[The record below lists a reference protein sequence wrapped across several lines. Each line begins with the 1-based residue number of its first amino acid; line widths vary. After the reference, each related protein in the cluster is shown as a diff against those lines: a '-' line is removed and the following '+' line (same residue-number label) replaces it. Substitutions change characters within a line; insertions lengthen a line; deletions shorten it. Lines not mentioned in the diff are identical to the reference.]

1 MSKLRTRWLALFG
14 GVTLIALSMSSAL
27 GAKPTDNR
35 GMQVSAFVH
44 SLQADAEEPVEEEPV
59 EEAPADEEPV
69 QEEDSAPSDHG
80 TCVAAVAQDKE
91 AVGPPNDNHGGAVSE
106 AARVTCWPD
115 AAPAEQTTEDTAD
128 DADESEVEA
137 DDADEAAEDAETDDA
152 DASDA
157 GITHGNGHGGNKD
170 KHGSD
175 D

>member
-1 MSKLRTRWLALFG
+1 MSNFRSRWLALFG
-14 GVTLIALSMSSAL
+14 GITLIALSMSSAL
-27 GAKPTDNR
+27 GAKPADNR

-80 TCVAAVAQDKE
+80 QCVALVAQNKE

-115 AAPAEQTTEDTAD
+115 AAPAEQTTEDTASD
-128 DADESEVEA
+128 EDASEVEA
-137 DDADEAAEDAETDDA
+137 DDADEAVEDAETDDA

-157 GITHGNGHGGNKD
+157 GTTHGNGHDGNKD

>member
-1 MSKLRTRWLALFG
+1 MSNFRRRWLALFG
-14 GVTLIALSMSSAL
+14 ATALIALSMSSAMAHDPA
-27 GAKPTDNR
+27 GKNHATDVA
-35 GMQVSAFVH
+35 GFVETGD
-44 SLQADAEEPVEEEPV
+44 Q
-59 EEAPADEEPV
+59 EAADETENADETQV
-69 QEEDSAPSDHG
+69 DTEESAPSDHG
-80 TCVAAVAQDKE
+80 KCVALVAQNKE

-137 DDADEAAEDAETDDA
+137 DDADEAAEETETDDA

-157 GITHGNGHGGNKD
+157 GTTHSNGHGGNKD
-170 KHGSD
+170 KHSSD

>member
-1 MSKLRTRWLALFG
+1 MGQDEDLHMSKFRTRWLALFG

-59 EEAPADEEPV
+59 EEAPVVEEPV

-80 TCVAAVAQDKE
+80 QCVAAVAQDKE

-106 AARVTCWPD
+106 AARVSCWPD
-115 AAPAEQTTEDTAD
+115 TNTEEPTTEDA
-128 DADESEVEA
+128 ASDEDGSEVEA
-137 DDADEAAEDAETDDA
+137 DDAQADDA

-157 GITHGNGHGGNKD
+157 GTTHGNGHGGG
-170 KHGSD
+170 HGKNR
-175 D
+175 

>member
-1 MSKLRTRWLALFG
+1 MSNFRSRWLALFG

-27 GAKPTDNR
+27 GAKPADNR

-80 TCVAAVAQDKE
+80 KCVAAVAQDKE

-137 DDADEAAEDAETDDA
+137 DDADEAAEGAETDDA

-157 GITHGNGHGGNKD
+157 GTKHGNGHGKN
-170 KHGSD
+170 H
-175 D
+175 

>member
-59 EEAPADEEPV
+59 EEAPVDEEPV
-69 QEEDSAPSDHG
+69 QEEDAAPSDHG
-80 TCVAAVAQDKE
+80 KCVAAVAQDPE

-106 AARVTCWPD
+106 AARDGCWPD
-115 AAPAEQTTEDTAD
+115 ENAEEQTTEDAAD

-137 DDADEAAEDAETDDA
+137 DDAD
-152 DASDA
+152 ASDA
-157 GITHGNGHGGNKD
+157 GTTHGNGTDNTGPATCRRGRCD
-170 KHGSD
+170 CRA
-175 D
+175 